1 MRLLLATL
9 LAVLLAGAAQAQSCV
24 ARVNAQELIIVPEAM
39 GAPTPGLRERLR
51 MWPSRTWDRAWGERV
66 ECDSATITH
75 FLAST
80 MQLDQTEGYCLAAD
94 DAQGW
99 LLVPGEANYR
109 GRCVR
114 TVCDRVNVVA
124 GGMGALGKAMVGLA
138 TGREVETGADAVT
151 AVAHGTGAVLVTGQ
165 ATAVSA
171 SLGQA
176 ATTLGTAL
184 SAPAAAGAAAV
195 TLIGVG
201 SAVYLC
207 SD

>member
-1 MRLLLATL
+1 VRLLLSIL
-9 LAVLLAGAAQAQSCV
+9 LACFATGAAAQSCV

-39 GAPTPGLRERLR
+39 GAPAPSLRERLR
-51 MWPSRTWDRAWGERV
+51 MWPNRTWDRAWGERV
-66 ECDSATITH
+66 ACDSATVTH
-75 FLAST
+75 FLANT

-94 DAQGW
+94 DQNGW
-99 LLVPGEANYR
+99 LLVPGSSNYR

-124 GGMGALGKAMVGLA
+124 GGMGTLGKAMVGLA

>member
-1 MRLLLATL
+1 MRLLLAIIFAT
-9 LAVLLAGAAQAQSCV
+9 LAGVAQAQSCV

-39 GAPTPGLRERLR
+39 GAPAPSLRERLR

-66 ECDSATITH
+66 ACDSATVTH
-75 FLAST
+75 FLANT

-94 DAQGW
+94 DQNGW
-99 LLVPGEANYR
+99 LLVPGAASYR
-109 GRCVR
+109 GLCTR

-124 GGMGALGKAMVGLA
+124 GDMGALGKAMVGLA
-138 TGREVETGADAVT
+138 TGREVETGTDAVT

-165 ATAVSA
+165 ASAISA

-176 ATTLGTAL
+176 ATTLGTTL

>member
-1 MRLLLATL
+1 MRLLLAIL
-9 LAVLLAGAAQAQSCV
+9 FAALAGAAQAQSCV

-39 GAPTPGLRERLR
+39 GAPSAGLRERLR
-51 MWPSRTWDRAWGERV
+51 MWPARTWDRAWGERV
-66 ECDSATITH
+66 ACDSATITH
-75 FLAST
+75 FLANT
-80 MQLDQTEGYCLAAD
+80 MQLDQTKGYCLAQD
-94 DAQGW
+94 DANGW
-99 LLVPGEANYR
+99 LLVPGTANYR
-109 GRCVR
+109 GRCVK

-124 GGMGALGKAMVGLA
+124 GGLGSLGLAMTGLA
-138 TGREVETGADAVT
+138 TGREVETRSDAVT

-165 ATAVSA
+165 ASAVSA

-176 ATTLGTAL
+176 AATLGTAL
-184 SAPAAAGAAAV
+184 STPAAAGAAAV